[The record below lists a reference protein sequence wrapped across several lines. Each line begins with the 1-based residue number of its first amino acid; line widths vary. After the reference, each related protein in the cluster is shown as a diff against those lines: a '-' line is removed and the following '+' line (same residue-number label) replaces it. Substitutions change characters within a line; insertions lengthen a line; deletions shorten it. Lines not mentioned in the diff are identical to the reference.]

1 MMPTFAPLPLIA
13 PDAAELPG
21 ALAVAGGGVL
31 ELPLEFPEPPLPP
44 LELHPATAIAAAAP
58 RTARPDT
65 VLRMGS
71 SAFLC

>member
-1 MMPTFAPLPLIA
+1 LAPLPFTS
-13 PDAAELPG
+13 PDAADVDG
-21 ALAVAGGGVL
+21 ALLVTGAWVL
-31 ELPLEFPEPPLPP
+31 VVVLAPVSPEPPLPP

-71 SAFLC
+71 PAFLC